1 LSNRGVALVRGQR
14 VRIAGIVTMDMVMLD
29 VTDVACEVGDVATLL
44 GRDGNEL
51 LTIDDVAATAEMLSY
66 ELLVGLKLRAPRV
79 YRDG

>member
-1 LSNRGVALVRGQR
+1 VVESRQAHV
-14 VRIAGIVTMDMVMLD
+14 
-29 VTDVACEVGDVATLL
+29 
-44 GRDGNEL
+44 DGHEL